1 MREWPR
7 ERAVTLR
14 AHLFSPSIVRLNRYI
29 YMTQMESTR
38 SERSRR
44 KQTKIADSEWR
55 VRVFHW
61 WNEWMKRW
69 RMAGFC
75 QRADRL
81 RRYLLAM
88 TWLYYQERFLRPAA
102 EDDAFAMDS
111 SFGRPG
117 TWQPLRINKFQPAAP
132 CRNPSRLIFLLPPFL
147 FSSFSRPSFSLSF
160 PAFDPGEPA
169 GILFISQQLCR
180 HITWECTRSDFIYI
194 PQCSVC
200 QQRPKCIKKIWDGRR
215 RSGGLNEATGRKWKR
230 SMARLSWGEWKR
242 DEEKTWC
249 VRERER
255 WREKESCPSQREHQ
269 LTDRKASERRDSEA
283 KVPTLPRVYIFFPM
297 HSYWLRLNLIFRRGS
312 AHHHS
317 GRTKN
322 FYFNFSIL
330 RGIVLLLL
338 CPEERTE
345 RARVFSKAA
354 HIRRIRPAQKG
365 VATQSRNIYM
375 TAQQRQSLTTN

>member
-1 MREWPR
+1 
-7 ERAVTLR
+7 
-14 AHLFSPSIVRLNRYI
+14 
-29 YMTQMESTR
+29 MESTR

-255 WREKESCPSQREHQ
+255 DGGRKRVARRSGSINWRTGKHRSDETAKLKFQPFQEFTSSSLCIPTDCGWIWSSAAVPPTITAAEQKIFTSTFPFSVGLSFFSFVRKKERSVQESFQKRRTSDGSVQHKREWRRNLEIYIWRPS
-269 LTDRKASERRDSEA
+269 S
-283 KVPTLPRVYIFFPM
+283 
-297 HSYWLRLNLIFRRGS
+297 
-312 AHHHS
+312 
-317 GRTKN
+317 
-322 FYFNFSIL
+322 
-330 RGIVLLLL
+330 
-338 CPEERTE
+338 
-345 RARVFSKAA
+345 ARV
-354 HIRRIRPAQKG
+354 
-365 VATQSRNIYM
+365 
-375 TAQQRQSLTTN
+375 